1 VRYADGEVRIA
12 IANRGRLVMPA
23 IVQVTFLDGSR
34 TRIQLPVETWM
45 QQTVDTLH
53 LASKQ
58 PVASVVIDPDHVI
71 PDIDRSN
78 NEWKK

>member
-1 VRYADGEVRIA
+1 
-12 IANRGRLVMPA
+12 
-23 IVQVTFLDGSR
+23 
-34 TRIQLPVETWM
+34 M